1 MKAGEMRSMS
11 PEELAG
17 HVREL
22 RQEIFNLRF
31 RKSAEQVDNPVRI
44 REARRELARALTIS
58 RERAMG
64 IVPAPD
70 GGQ

>member
-1 MKAGEMRSMS
+1 MKTGEMRSMS
-11 PEELAG
+11 KDELAG

-44 REARRELARALTIS
+44 RDARALTLE

-64 IVPAPD
+64 IVQEAES
-70 GGQ
+70 GQ

>member
-11 PEELAG
+11 KDELAG

-44 REARRELARALTIS
+44 REARRELARALTLQ

-64 IVPAPD
+64 IVQEAES
-70 GGQ
+70 GQ